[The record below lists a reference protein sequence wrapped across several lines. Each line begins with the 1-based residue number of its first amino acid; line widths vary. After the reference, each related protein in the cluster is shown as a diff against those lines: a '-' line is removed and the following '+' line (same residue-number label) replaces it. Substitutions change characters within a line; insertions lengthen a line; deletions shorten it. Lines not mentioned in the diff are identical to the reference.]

1 MKKMK
6 TGSKKSAAED
16 VIENNVTPDLP
27 ATECDPPPERI
38 PADSLAATRANIER
52 GSVLRELRHTVVRM
66 AIHQEKNYGSS
77 TDEAVAYA
85 CDPHPFEG
93 TEEILKRIEK
103 TPMESLDWWQIAI
116 LFGRDQ
122 QQAEWVWKQLKQ
134 EARRE
139 FLSGHRVARVSE
151 TGDWQR
157 EPWKR
162 ARFLA
167 IRDGF
172 VEQWKPS
179 GAIELAMID
188 TMAQAYSEY
197 LYWSE
202 ETHRRS
208 TTEMKLSQELDEER
222 YYKGAKGNWIPL
234 RVGEQNAI
242 EHAMQMMDRYNRLF
256 LRTLRQLR
264 DLRRYSTPI
273 TINNPQQVNIATEG
287 GRQVNV
293 AEGERETNTG

>member
-1 MKKMK
+1 MKKTK
-6 TGSKKSAAED
+6 TGLKKSAAEE
-16 VIENNVTPDLP
+16 VIEDKGAADL
-27 ATECDPPPERI
+27 ATTESGPPPERI
-38 PADSLAATRANIER
+38 PVDSLAAAQVNIER
-52 GSVLRELRHTVVRM
+52 GSVLRELRHTVIRM

-85 CDPHPFEG
+85 SDPQPWKS
-93 TEEILKRIEK
+93 TEEVLKRIEK
-103 TPMESLDWWQIAI
+103 LSLESLDWWDIAI

-122 QQAEWVWKQLKQ
+122 EQAERIWKLLKQ
-134 EARRE
+134 EARKE

-151 TGDWQR
+151 TGDFQR

-188 TMAQAYSEY
+188 TMAQAHSEY
-197 LYWSE
+197 LYWTE
-202 ETHRRS
+202 ESHRRS
-208 TTEMKLSQELDEER
+208 TTDMKLSQELDEDR
-222 YYKGAKGNWIPL
+222 YYKGAKGNWIPP

-264 DLRRYSTPI
+264 DLRRYSAPI
-273 TINNPQQVNIATEG
+273 TINNPKQVNIAADG
-287 GRQVNV
+287 GQQLNTLNRG
-293 AEGERETNTG
+293 EGET

>member
-1 MKKMK
+1 M
-6 TGSKKSAAED
+6 EY
-16 VIENNVTPDLP
+16 
-27 ATECDPPPERI
+27 CDSFR
-38 PADSLAATRANIER
+38 
-52 GSVLRELRHTVVRM
+52 
-66 AIHQEKNYGSS
+66 
-77 TDEAVAYA
+77 
-85 CDPHPFEG
+85 
-93 TEEILKRIEK
+93 
-103 TPMESLDWWQIAI
+103 
-116 LFGRDQ
+116 RDQ
-122 QQAEWVWKQLKQ
+122 QLAEQIWKLLKQ
-134 EARRE
+134 EARKE

-208 TTEMKLSQELDEER
+208 TTDMKFSQELDEDR
-222 YYKGAKGNWIPL
+222 YYKGAKGNWIPP
-234 RVGEQNAI
+234 RVGDQKAI

-256 LRTLRQLR
+256 LRTLRRLR

-273 TINNPQQVNIATEG
+273 TINNPQQVKIAADG
-287 GRQVNV
+287 GQQLNTVNK
-293 AEGERETNTG
+293 AEGES

>member
-1 MKKMK
+1 MKKTK
-6 TGSKKSAAED
+6 TKSKKSAAEE
-16 VIENNVTPDLP
+16 VIENNGAADL
-27 ATECDPPPERI
+27 ATTESVPSPERI
-38 PADSLAATRANIER
+38 PVDSLAAARVNIER
-52 GSVLRELRHTVVRM
+52 GSVLRELRHSIVRM
-66 AIHQEKNYGSS
+66 AIYEEKSYGSS
-77 TDEAVAYA
+77 IEEAVAYA
-85 CDPHPFEG
+85 SDPHPWKS
-93 TEEILKRIEK
+93 TEEVLKEIEK
-103 TPMESLDWWQIAI
+103 KNLESLDWWEIAI

-122 QQAEWVWKQLKQ
+122 EQAERIWKLLKQ
-134 EARRE
+134 EARKE
-139 FLSGHRVARVSE
+139 LMSGHRVARVSE

-208 TTEMKLSQELDEER
+208 TTEMKLSQELDEDR
-222 YYKGAKGNWIPL
+222 SYKGAKGHWIPPH
-234 RVGEQNAI
+234 VGEQNAI

-273 TINNPQQVNIATEG
+273 TINNPQQVNIAADG
-287 GRQVNV
+287 GKQVNV
-293 AEGERETNTG
+293 AESERQTDSR